1 MGNMSNLAEYKKAT
15 WNYEILEEF
24 EAGIELSGQEV
35 KSVRNNRATIDGS
48 HVTVRGGEAFLIGAS
63 IPPYQP
69 GNAPQGYDAMR
80 NRRLLLNKKELA
92 QLARG
97 EEQKGLTVI
106 PISMYNKGRLIKVRV
121 AVAKGKKKFDKRESL
136 KKRESDRDIAR
147 AVKVR

>member
-1 MGNMSNLAEYKKAT
+1 MTNLAEYKKAT
-15 WNYEILEEF
+15 FNYQILEEF

-48 HVTVRGGEAFLIGAS
+48 HITIRGGEAFLIGAS
-63 IPPYQP
+63 IPPFQP
-69 GNAPQGYDAMR
+69 ANAASGYDAMR

-92 QLARG
+92 ELARG

-121 AVAKGKKKFDKRESL
+121 AIARGKKKFDKRETL
-136 KKRESDRDIAR
+136 KKREADRDIAR
-147 AVKVR
+147 EAKVR